1 MRGTTRPTSR
11 TRGDGVGTRTDIA
24 EAIRKGEEA
33 GRTGQRP
40 NVCPYP
46 GTSLLRT
53 AWIKGY
59 ASTAPRPSATT

>member
-1 MRGTTRPTSR
+1 M
-11 TRGDGVGTRTDIA
+11 GTRTDIA

>member
-1 MRGTTRPTSR
+1 M
-11 TRGDGVGTRTDIA
+11 GTRADIV
-24 EAIRKGEEA
+24 EAIRRGEEA

-53 AWIKGY
+53 AWVKGY
-59 ASTAPRPSATT
+59 ASTAPRIAST